1 MSENKE
7 VVTEEVT
14 ESTEEQ
20 FNIDSFVDSIIQ
32 LSKDLEQ
39 SFEKDKINTFIKMVV
54 QRLLNFGFELIETDN
69 WIIMFCMNKAINH
82 VKNSTNI
89 SVIP

>member
-32 LSKDLEQ
+32 DRKS
-39 SFEKDKINTFIKMVV
+39 VV
-54 QRLLNFGFELIETDN
+54 
-69 WIIMFCMNKAINH
+69 
-82 VKNSTNI
+82 
-89 SVIP
+89 